1 MVNPNPKHVAII
13 MDGNRRYGEKMFND
27 KLRGH
32 QASVDKLVETID
44 AFKKDNNDIY
54 SEYKIDIQTLYAFS
68 IENWN
73 RPQYEI
79 DKLFQIADSMFDKIA
94 EYAKSFKVRIKIICC
109 DDSKIPPDL
118 VTKMNLIQRQTKKN
132 KRLLVNVC
140 ISYSGKSEI
149 AYAMQQIVKK
159 GLPVNEQ
166 TISDNLLIKQ
176 DADIIIRTSGEKR
189 ISNFLLWQLSYA
201 ELFFVDKLWPE
212 ITREDIDQVWN
223 EYIHERK
230 IRNGK

>member
-13 MDGNRRYGEKMFND
+13 MDGNRRYGEQMFKD

-32 QASVDKLVETID
+32 DSGANKIFEIM
-44 AFKKDNNDIY
+44 DIFR
-54 SEYKIDIQTLYAFS
+54 ERNIDILTLYAFS

-79 DKLFQIADSMFDKIA
+79 DKLVQIADSLFDKIS
-94 EYAKSFKVRIKIICC
+94 EYANINKVRVKIICC
-109 DDSKIPPDL
+109 DDSKIPPSL
-118 VTKMNLIQRQTKKN
+118 VTKMKLIQRQTKKY
-132 KRLLVNVC
+132 KGLLVNVC
-140 ISYSGKSEI
+140 ISYSGKNEL

-159 GLPVNEQ
+159 GLPINEE

-176 DADIIIRTSGEKR
+176 DADIIVRTSGEKR
-189 ISNFLLWQLSYA
+189 ISNFLLWQSSYA

-212 ITREDIDQVWN
+212 ITKEDIDQIWN

>member
-1 MVNPNPKHVAII
+1 
-13 MDGNRRYGEKMFND
+13 MDGNRRYGEQIFKD

-32 QASVDKLVETID
+32 DSGVNKIFEIMDVFRDYQ
-44 AFKKDNNDIY
+44 
-54 SEYKIDIQTLYAFS
+54 IDILTLYAFS

-79 DKLFQIADSMFDKIA
+79 DKLFQIADTLFDKIA
-94 EYAKSFKVRIKIICC
+94 DHAKTNQYRIKFICC
-109 DDSKIPPDL
+109 DDSKIPPAL
-118 VTKMNLIQRQTKKN
+118 LTKMKLIERQTRRYKG
-132 KRLLVNVC
+132 LLVNLC
-140 ISYSGKSEI
+140 ISYSGKSEL
-149 AYAMQQIVKK
+149 AYAMQQVVKK
-159 GLPVNEQ
+159 GLSINEQ
-166 TISDNLLIKQ
+166 TIADNLLIKQ

-189 ISNFLLWQLSYA
+189 ISNFLLWQSSYA

-212 ITREDIDQVWN
+212 ITREDIDRIWN

>member
-1 MVNPNPKHVAII
+1 MTNPNPKHVAII
-13 MDGNRRYGEKMFND
+13 MDGNRRYGEQMFKD

-32 QASVDKLVETID
+32 DSGVNKIFEIM
-44 AFKKDNNDIY
+44 DIFR
-54 SEYKIDIQTLYAFS
+54 ERAIDILTLYAFS

-79 DKLFQIADSMFDKIA
+79 DKLFQIADLFVDRIA
-94 EYAKSFKVRIKIICC
+94 EYAKINKVRFKFIRC
-109 DDSKIPPDL
+109 DDSKIPPTL
-118 VTKMNLIQRQTKKN
+118 VTKMKLIQRQTKKY
-132 KRLLVNVC
+132 KGLLVNVC
-140 ISYSGKSEI
+140 ISYSGKSEL

-159 GLPVNEQ
+159 GLSINEQ
-166 TISDNLLIKQ
+166 TTSDNLLIKQ

-189 ISNFLLWQLSYA
+189 ISNFLLWQSSYA

-212 ITREDIDQVWN
+212 ITREDIDQIWN

>member
-13 MDGNRRYGEKMFND
+13 MDGNRRYGEQMFKD

-32 QASVDKLVETID
+32 DSGSNKIFEIMDVFRD
-44 AFKKDNNDIY
+44 
-54 SEYKIDIQTLYAFS
+54 YKIDILTFYAFS

-73 RPQYEI
+73 RPKYEI
-79 DKLFQIADSMFDKIA
+79 DKLFQIADTLFDKIA
-94 EYAKSFKVRIKIICC
+94 EYAKTNQCRIKFICC
-109 DDSKIPPDL
+109 DDSKIPPTL
-118 VTKMNLIQRQTKKN
+118 LTKMKLIQRQTKKC
-132 KRLLVNVC
+132 KGLLVNLC
-140 ISYSGKSEI
+140 ISYSGKSEL
-149 AYAMQQIVKK
+149 AYAMQQVVKK
-159 GLPVNEQ
+159 GLPINEQ
-166 TISDNLLIKQ
+166 TIADNLLIKQ

-189 ISNFLLWQLSYA
+189 ISNFLLWQSSYA

-212 ITREDIDQVWN
+212 ITREDIDQIWN